1 MKKSLYPFLIV
12 TLALGLGVTACS
24 KKSSSSSSSS
34 APSSKYVDLDVK
46 KFDGALALLRNDLKA
61 VASQDQQGFDF
72 TPKEDAGRDDK
83 DFGFSFY
90 YYPEATSSS
99 SSSSSSSASTEPQ
112 EYGLNGT
119 LKSLSFRAN
128 GLGTDELSANK
139 LVTSTK
145 ITDMSLNPLAGMTE
159 YSELALTNQSPAIYT
174 VNDNADGS
182 YREYFDLSGA
192 LMAKKAIE
200 AFVTKSYGVTA
211 WTMDR
216 TSYRTLSD
224 EEKTLAD
231 GFFTGG
237 KGPTERLCDEADAH
251 VDWITQ
257 LKNNAINYQHTI
269 PLTIS
274 ENDLGQYKMV
284 LTPSKTEMARYLE
297 SRVDE
302 SSLSLAV
309 RTVVK
314 NDISHYF
321 NAISTWTFSL
331 TYYFTDTT
339 LSKVFVNADVV
350 ADPTNLKASETIS
363 YANALP
369 AMTGSTEK
377 LPDIRLCSLHL
388 VGNITPYK
396 GDEAKVV
403 LPDLT
408 NYQLIVLPKK
418 QTNP

>member
-1 MKKSLYPFLIV
+1 MKKSLYPFLV
-12 TLALGLGVTACS
+12 LTLAIGLGATACS
-24 KKSSSSSSSS
+24 KNVSSSSS
-34 APSSKYVDLDVK
+34 APSSEYVDLDVK

-90 YYPEATSSS
+90 YYPEVTSSSS

-112 EYGLNGT
+112 EYGLDGT

-128 GLGTDELSANK
+128 GLDELSANK

-257 LKNNAINYQHTI
+257 SKNDAINYHHTI
-269 PLTIS
+269 PLTVS
-274 ENDLGQYKMV
+274 ENELGQYKMV
-284 LTPSKTEMARYLE
+284 FTPSKTEMARYLE
-297 SRVDE
+297 GRVE
-302 SSLSLAV
+302 KSSLSLAV
-309 RTVVK
+309 RTVVN

-321 NAISTWTFSL
+321 NVISTWDFSL
-331 TYYFTDTT
+331 TYYFTETT
-339 LSKVFVNADVV
+339 LSKVFVNADIV
-350 ADPTNLKASETIS
+350 ADPAKLKASETIS

-369 AMTGSTEK
+369 EMTGSTQK
-377 LPDIRLCSLHL
+377 IPDIRLCSLHL

-396 GDEAKVV
+396 GDEAKIV
-403 LPDLT
+403 LPDLSS
-408 NYQLIVLPKK
+408 YQLIVLPQK

>member
-1 MKKSLYPFLIV
+1 MD
-12 TLALGLGVTACS
+12 LGVD
-24 KKSSSSSSSS
+24 
-34 APSSKYVDLDVK
+34 KY
-46 KFDGALALLRNDLKA
+46 DGALSLLRNGLKA

-99 SSSSSSSASTEPQ
+99 SSSSSSSSVSTEPQ

-128 GLGTDELSANK
+128 GLDALSAK
-139 LVTSTK
+139 SLVTSTK
-145 ITDMSLNPLAGMTE
+145 ITDMSLNPLAGLSE
-159 YSELALTNQSPAIYT
+159 YSELSLTNQSPAFYT

-182 YREYFDLSGA
+182 YREYIDLSGA

-200 AFVTKSYGVTA
+200 ALVTKAYGVTA

-216 TSYRTLSD
+216 TSYRVLGT

-231 GFFTGG
+231 GFFTGE

-257 LKNNAINYQHTI
+257 LKNNAINYQHTV
-269 PLTIS
+269 PLTIAKN
-274 ENDLGQYKMV
+274 ELGQYKMV
-284 LTPSKTEMARYLE
+284 FTPSKTEMARYLE
-297 SRVDE
+297 GMVGR
-302 SSLSLAV
+302 SSFSKAIQ
-309 RTVVK
+309 VVIN

-321 NAISTWTFSL
+321 EAISTWTFSL
-331 TYYFTDTT
+331 TYYFTSTT

-350 ADPTNLKASETIS
+350 ADPSKLKASETIS

-369 AMTGSTEK
+369 EMTGSTAK
-377 LPDIRLCSLHL
+377 IPDIRLCSLHL

-396 GDEAKVV
+396 GDEAKIT
-403 LPDLT
+403 LPDLS
-408 NYQLIVLPKK
+408 NYKLIVLPEK